1 MYNSRRLE
9 KVASLLKKEISLI
22 IMYQLDNNLILENF
36 VSITKVE
43 ITADMQYCKILINSS
58 ASETTKNQIVEQLN
72 VNKNTI
78 RYYLSQKISM
88 KRVPELIFKK
98 DKFFDEGLSVLKV
111 LDELRSIDDDK
122 KNL

>member
-1 MYNSRRLE
+1 MNNSRRQE

-111 LDELRSIDDDK
+111 LDELRAIDDER
-122 KNL
+122 NQ

>member
-111 LDELRSIDDDK
+111 LDELRAIDDE
-122 KNL
+122 KNQ

>member
-58 ASETTKNQIVEQLN
+58 ANETTKNQIVEQLN
-72 VNKNTI
+72 VNKNKI

>member
-111 LDELRSIDDDK
+111 LDELRSKDDDK

>member
-58 ASETTKNQIVEQLN
+58 ANETTKNQIVEQLN

-111 LDELRSIDDDK
+111 LDELRAIDDER
-122 KNL
+122 NQ

>member
-111 LDELRSIDDDK
+111 LDELRAIDDER
-122 KNL
+122 NQ

>member
-58 ASETTKNQIVEQLN
+58 ANETIKNQIVEELN

-78 RYYLSQKISM
+78 RHLLSQKISM

-111 LDELRSIDDDK
+111 LDELRAIDDE
-122 KNL
+122 KNQ

>member
-111 LDELRSIDDDK
+111 LDELRAIDDDK